1 MISRIVL
8 AIDND
13 TPAEPVKMAS
23 ELAELTG
30 ANVLVV
36 HCDELDTYF
45 DTGTWLKD
53 DTELRTIIGTAVT
66 QLRDQGVKARGVT
79 VRTVSQEDTAQAIA
93 HQGPEPASDILV
105 LGLPRFH
112 HLGGL
117 FMGSVAADVAARI
130 TTPLLLVPCR

>member
-30 ANVLVV
+30 ATVLVV

-53 DTELRTIIGTAVT
+53 DTEPRTIIGTAVT

-93 HQGPEPASDILV
+93 HQGPEPGSDILV

-117 FMGSVAADVAARI
+117 FMGSVAADVAAR
-130 TTPLLLVPCR
+130 TTMPLLLVPCR